1 MIRVSQPGDQVS
13 RLGAVKLV
21 LGTPVESFIETPP
34 RTGLSFLSNRCATRS
49 KRRSASAEDYLL
61 VAV

>member
-34 RTGLSFLSNRCATRS
+34 RTVLSFLLKPMRDQIEKAFRE
-49 KRRSASAEDYLL
+49 R
-61 VAV
+61 